1 MSGWSAKSRTGQLTI
16 AQKVRGDMDSRPEN
30 ESHKGTDNGR
40 GAADSEICRVKEGK
54 MFESFIV
61 DIMYITSN
69 VVILLIF
76 GFVLVAL
83 VVGIIEFLI
92 NL

>member
-1 MSGWSAKSRTGQLTI
+1 
-16 AQKVRGDMDSRPEN
+16 MDSRPKD
-30 ESHKGTDNGR
+30 ESRKGTDNGR
-40 GAADSEICRVKEGK
+40 SKADFGICCVKERE
-54 MFESFIV
+54 MFEAFIV
-61 DIMYITSN
+61 DIMYIASN

>member
-1 MSGWSAKSRTGQLTI
+1 
-16 AQKVRGDMDSRPEN
+16 
-30 ESHKGTDNGR
+30 
-40 GAADSEICRVKEGK
+40 

>member
-1 MSGWSAKSRTGQLTI
+1 
-16 AQKVRGDMDSRPEN
+16 
-30 ESHKGTDNGR
+30 
-40 GAADSEICRVKEGK
+40 
-54 MFESFIV
+54 MFEAFIV
-61 DIMYITSN
+61 DIMYIASN

>member
-1 MSGWSAKSRTGQLTI
+1 
-16 AQKVRGDMDSRPEN
+16 
-30 ESHKGTDNGR
+30 
-40 GAADSEICRVKEGK
+40 

-83 VVGIIEFLI
+83 VVEIIDFLI